1 MIPNI
6 FCCVLLFVSYTYP
19 LLICFF
25 VVEII
30 IYSKWSYFATLC
42 KCSVW
47 MCPKLLYVCFSVSV
61 TYLLRHGNQCEVLFE
76 WNAGRYSPYVIRGIF
91 GWPTRQDGSRSSVAE
106 PEPHGAAT
114 FRGAPEPEPIYFPV
128 GARSRSRTFKAA
140 PAAYFMQAKKKSI
153 VLVSNMTLKAVKKGK
168 YGQKYNCIHN
178 SPFKRSKG
186 KILVCGAGAGAAWSR
201 LFLPGVTFFCLEPE
215 PTQVGWSRLRDLRHL
230 EPEPPKKV
238 TAPQHC
244 WKGKAST
251 NIVI

>member
-1 MIPNI
+1 MLKIKKIQFPSKGYFYYWGRI
-6 FCCVLLFVSYTYP
+6 RIRIRSRIRLFLTGSGS
-19 LLICFF
+19 
-25 VVEII
+25 
-30 IYSKWSYFATLC
+30 SK
-42 KCSVW
+42 KD
-47 MCPKLLYVCFSVSV
+47 
-61 TYLLRHGNQCEVLFE
+61 R
-76 WNAGRYSPYVIRGIF
+76 IR
-91 GWPTRQDGSRSSVAE
+91 PDPDPQ
-106 PEPHGAAT
+106 HC
-114 FRGAPEPEPIYFPV
+114 
-128 GARSRSRTFKAA
+128 RSRTFKAA

-168 YGQKYNCIHN
+168 YGQKYNCIHY
-178 SPFKRSKG
+178 SLFKSSKG

-238 TAPQHC
+238 AAPQHC